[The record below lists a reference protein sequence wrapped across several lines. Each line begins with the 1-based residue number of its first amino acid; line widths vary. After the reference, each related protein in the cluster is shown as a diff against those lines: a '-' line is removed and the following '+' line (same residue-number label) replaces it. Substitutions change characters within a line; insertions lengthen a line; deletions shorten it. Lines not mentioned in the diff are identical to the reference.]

1 MECKTLRE
9 SGESIRQFDVAYFA
23 ASIDKPETNRKFAE
37 SLDLDYPILSDP
49 TREVARAY
57 GVLRGFG
64 LYAARHTIY
73 IDKDGTIR
81 FVDTKVRPRTAGQ
94 DVASRLEG
102 LGVER
107 RAG

>member
-23 ASIDKPETNRKFAE
+23 VSIDKPETNRKFAE

-49 TREVARAY
+49 TKEAARAY

-64 LYAARHTIY
+64 LYTARYTIY
-73 IDKDGTIR
+73 IGEDGTIR
-81 FVDTKVRPRTAGQ
+81 FVDTEVRPRTAGP
-94 DVASRLEG
+94 DVASRLEA
-102 LGVER
+102 LSIR
-107 RAG
+107 RRSN